1 MTAGIWTMQESHV
14 ANLVILMLLVLYS
27 PPTLVLEVVKSGWTM
42 STVREAKIPLRIVRT
57 MDGVHITA
65 VTMRMHLSFVQVSTR
80 VVPSS
85 QLHMLHSCETGMIL

>member
-42 STVREAKIPLRIVRT
+42 STVREVKIPLRIVRT

-65 VTMRMHLSFVQVSTR
+65 VTMRMHLSFV
-80 VVPSS
+80 
-85 QLHMLHSCETGMIL
+85 

>member
-42 STVREAKIPLRIVRT
+42 STVREVKIPLRIVHT
-57 MDGVHITA
+57 MDGVHMTA
-65 VTMRMHLSFVQVSTR
+65 ITMRMQGSFV
-80 VVPSS
+80 
-85 QLHMLHSCETGMIL
+85 

>member
-65 VTMRMHLSFVQVSTR
+65 VTMRMHLSFVQVRKGLVSRYIVLITR
-80 VVPSS
+80 V
-85 QLHMLHSCETGMIL
+85 LE

>member
-42 STVREAKIPLRIVRT
+42 STVLEVKIPLRIART

-65 VTMRMHLSFVQVSTR
+65 VTMKMHLSFVQVSTR

-85 QLHMLHSCETGMIL
+85 KLHMLHLCDTCLI